1 MKLIAA
7 VPAGFCHGHVKN
19 ELPNFR
25 QRKSPDVI
33 AHSRIGSVVRDIPSS
48 HSFGGRA
55 VSYHTP
61 GDHAGLQH
69 EIDKSVAVTLHQQRV
84 LFLHIAEIVILRLCC
99 R

>member
-33 AHSRIGSVVRDIPSS
+33 AHSRIGSVVRDIPSAP
-48 HSFGGRA
+48 SFEGKVA
-55 VSYHTP
+55 FTP
-61 GDHAGLQH
+61 TNITITAYKDHKVEVQYSGYIFSK
-69 EIDKSVAVTLHQQRV
+69 E
-84 LFLHIAEIVILRLCC
+84 E
-99 R
+99 

>member
-33 AHSRIGSVVRDIPSS
+33 AHSRIGSVVRDLPSVLS
-48 HSFGGRA
+48 LYPQAHVEIFEGMNHGQLL
-55 VSYHTP
+55 V
-61 GDHAGLQH
+61 DHP
-69 EIDKSVAVTLHQQRV
+69 E
-84 LFLHIAEIVILRLCC
+84 EIVQRIIEIEACGQMKLERFEF
-99 R
+99 